1 MSEQILLLNP
11 RTRRR
16 RKNRMPA
23 ALARYWARRRGRS
36 YRARSH
42 NPHRRRRRRHNRRY
56 VARRRGHH
64 YRAHNRR
71 HYHRRR
77 RSNRRRHRNPSVR
90 GLLGRGGGIV
100 KTYATPVI
108 LGAVGGAA
116 LNFAWGYVSPKL
128 PANLQAGWVGV
139 ATKSAVAIGLAMLV
153 GRFVPRYRQ
162 QAQLAGLGAVILTA
176 GPPIIGLI
184 GSTVPGL
191 SGYIDYQSYSLPMS
205 RSGMHGYMPRGPGL
219 GGLGDD
225 LYSPAA
231 VIQPPGTPVPR
242 QFGGYIATQPNT
254 LNGYMAAQPHVM
266 GSGGLMGYD
275 WQNDGM

>member
-11 RTRRR
+11 RPRRR
-16 RKNRMPA
+16 NRMPA
-23 ALARYWARRRGRS
+23 GLARYWARRRGRS
-36 YRARSH
+36 YRARGT
-42 NPHRRRRRRHNRRY
+42 NPHRRRRRHNRRY
-56 VARRRGHH
+56 VARVHHRRRGAH

-71 HYHRRR
+71 RSHRRR
-77 RSNRRRHRNPSVR
+77 SHNRRRHRNPSLR
-90 GLLGRGGGIV
+90 GLLGGGLV
-100 KTYATPVI
+100 KTYVTPAL
-108 LGAVGGAA
+108 LGGIGGAA
-116 LNFAWGYVSPKL
+116 LNFAWGQLSPRL

-139 ATKSAVAIGLAMLV
+139 AAKSAVAIGLATLV
-153 GRFVPRYRQ
+153 GKFVPRYRQ
-162 QAQLAGLGAVILTA
+162 QAHMAGVGAVILTSA
-176 GPPIIGLI
+176 PAIIGLVS
-184 GSTVPGL
+184 GMVPGL

-205 RSGMHGYMPRGPGL
+205 RGGVHGYMSRGPGL

-242 QFGGYIATQPNT
+242 QFGGYIATQPNM
-254 LNGYMAAQPHVM
+254 LNGYVVQPHVM